1 MTFAW
6 CSNSFT
12 KPTNGNIISN
22 ETFISNGQR
31 WDQESLDFYKFLVN
45 QRIEKSALTFELLQ
59 HDMLEKQM
67 AYQSKIINDYRTRVE
82 NNPVPEDPNLL
93 NKYKDMMEQEF
104 KRAAEIDAQFDELG
118 EYMDS
123 MDERINQMAYS
134 KGSIRQKRMAQA
146 SVDSI
151 VELAKQIQ
159 LEEAGLNENGDQ
171 MNALRR
177 VKLLSE
183 SEIQKIKEE
192 QA

>member
-1 MTFAW
+1 
-6 CSNSFT
+6 
-12 KPTNGNIISN
+12 
-22 ETFISNGQR
+22 
-31 WDQESLDFYKFLVN
+31 
-45 QRIEKSALTFELLQ
+45 
-59 HDMLEKQM
+59 MLEKQM

-192 QA
+192 QAQQVVQPVVNTNTNQNRTRNTN

>member
-1 MTFAW
+1 M
-6 CSNSFT
+6 
-12 KPTNGNIISN
+12 
-22 ETFISNGQR
+22 
-31 WDQESLDFYKFLVN
+31 DFYKFLVN
-45 QRIEKSALTFELLQ
+45 QRIEKSAITFELLQ
-59 HDMLEKQM
+59 SDMLEKQM

-192 QA
+192 QAQQVVQPVVNVNKNQNRTRNTN

>member
-1 MTFAW
+1 
-6 CSNSFT
+6 
-12 KPTNGNIISN
+12 
-22 ETFISNGQR
+22 
-31 WDQESLDFYKFLVN
+31 
-45 QRIEKSALTFELLQ
+45 
-59 HDMLEKQM
+59 
-67 AYQSKIINDYRTRVE
+67 
-82 NNPVPEDPNLL
+82 
-93 NKYKDMMEQEF
+93 
-104 KRAAEIDAQFDELG
+104 
-118 EYMDS
+118 

-192 QA
+192 QAQQVVQPVVNVNKNQNRTRNTN